1 MIKELEPM
9 ETPNG
14 DNILYVKMNEAIRAL
29 NAIEAASTS
38 TNSSSPKCPAP
49 VPCGHIMS
57 DGGCGKVPKCFSRW
71 GTSGN

>member
-38 TNSSSPKCPAP
+38 TNNRVMPCPKF
-49 VPCGHIMS
+49 VPGAICELYPNNRCSTIRS
-57 DGGCGKVPKCFSRW
+57 CLITV
-71 GTSGN
+71 TA